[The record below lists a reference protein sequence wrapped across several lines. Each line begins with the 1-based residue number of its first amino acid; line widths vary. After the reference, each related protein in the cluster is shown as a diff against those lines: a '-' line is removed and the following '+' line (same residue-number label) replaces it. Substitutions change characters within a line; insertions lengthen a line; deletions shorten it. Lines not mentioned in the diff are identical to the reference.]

1 MTVSELGA
9 PEWHT
14 VTIDRAAKGRAA
26 RELMRQCLAS
36 RPGRRR
42 LAFIAVLAFLSVP
55 LFSSW
60 LLGLGLGLVLASA
73 QLGWWRIRVAR
84 SLRRGYDV
92 GQAITVGY
100 LESEELTVIDQTG
113 QVMLPRGAA
122 MTVLRRGGVV
132 TVVGRSI
139 SFVLPSELL
148 TDTDVAFLEGHG
160 EVPAAPKSPA
170 PRLPLAL
177 EVTPAVQEAL
187 VAAKTRVIAT
197 SADFLLV
204 PLVTTPLVVFFAAF
218 AQSWRFMVGALVF
231 CLACQVP
238 QLLWLSRS
246 RTAMR
251 AVFPVGFTIRAE
263 VGEDHLALASPH
275 RTILL
280 PWSSYQARRVTDR
293 VVLLRR
299 ERGKPGTT
307 QVLPRALFPDDA
319 LGRVAT
325 HVPRTF

>member
-1 MTVSELGA
+1 MSELGA
-9 PEWHT
+9 SPWRT
-14 VTIDRAAKGRAA
+14 QTIDRAAKGRAA

-36 RPGRRR
+36 RPARRR
-42 LAFIAVLAFLSVP
+42 LAVIAVLAFVSVP

-60 LLGLGLGLVLASA
+60 LLGLALGLVLAVV
-73 QLGWWRIRVAR
+73 QLGWWRFRVAR

-92 GQAITVGY
+92 GQTITVGY
-100 LESEELTVIDQTG
+100 LESEEFTVIDQTG

-122 MTVLRRGGVV
+122 MLVLSRGGVV
-132 TVVGRSI
+132 TIFGRSI
-139 SFVLPSELL
+139 SFVLPGELVS
-148 TDTDVAFLEGHG
+148 DTDIAFLEGHG
-160 EVPAAPKSPA
+160 EVPTAPKSPA
-170 PRLPLAL
+170 PGLPLAL

-204 PLVTTPLVVFFAAF
+204 PLVTTPVVVFFAAF
-218 AQSWRFMVGALVF
+218 AHSRGFMVGAVLF
-231 CLACQVP
+231 CLACEVP

-246 RTAMR
+246 RR
-251 AVFPVGFTIRAE
+251 ATRTVFPVGFTVRAE
-263 VGEDHLALASPH
+263 VAAEHLALANPH
-275 RTILL
+275 RTLLL
-280 PWSSYQARRVTDR
+280 PWSTYHSHRLTPR

-307 QVLPRALFPDDA
+307 QVLPRALFSDDA
-319 LGRVAT
+319 LAVLAA